1 MRFLLSSVS
10 ALASIACFAP
20 WILSPR
26 ASEPSQFCFSAEY
39 ESHEAVWLSWP
50 VYENK
55 KGLPSTEPM
64 LQMIEGMHGQVQ
76 VNLLVQNAAEE
87 TLVRAM
93 AKERAVPVEHVRF
106 FHIQH
111 GDIWIR
117 DMGPQFVR
125 NEAGELRITD
135 WSFNLW
141 GHEEPSSAGS
151 MLEEAVDRAVGSAL
165 QIPVTQCSEQNGRRF
180 IHEGGS
186 VTHNGHGTM
195 IAVESVVMHRNM
207 GPGRFLGGDA
217 PIPDASSP
225 STYKDTLEWQKGKK
239 LVEAEYRRMLGAKK
253 VVWLPTGVIED
264 DGPYRGALAKDM
276 RVESF
281 DGKAIPHAGVYT
293 MFTTNGHADE
303 FVRFVGRNTILLAE
317 GVVSPLRPDA
327 SDLERL
333 AHRLETENQ
342 KRLQRAY
349 EILSKAVDERG
360 QPFEILRI
368 PTPVMM
374 FDLYQPGDDMFAYY
388 KAYTQWE
395 DGSSIG
401 DAMFAVLPTSYANYF
416 PTNQLVLLAR
426 YWKPGRS
433 EEIKARD
440 AAAEAV
446 IRSAF
451 PERKIVRIDIENVNR
466 GGGGINC
473 ITQQQPA
480 SARFV
485 EACASMKVKVDVA
498 AARMFAAEKG
508 DELLGTVNR
517 HAGGEPIY
525 LRRDRSASGRVHV
538 TVDGKSPLAGK
549 SGWIDARDVES
560 AGEQCDECMG
570 RF

>member
-1 MRFLLSSVS
+1 MRFFIPFVS
-10 ALASIACFAP
+10 ALLSIACIAP
-20 WILSPR
+20 WIMSKH
-26 ASEPSQFCFSAEY
+26 AIEPSRFWFPAEY

-55 KGLPSTEPM
+55 KGMPSTEPM
-64 LQMIEGMHGQVQ
+64 LQMIAGMHGQVQ
-76 VNLLVQNAAEE
+76 VSLLVQNAAEE
-87 TLVRAM
+87 ALVREL
-93 AKERAVPVEHVRF
+93 AKARAVPVEHVRF
-106 FHIQH
+106 FHIEH

-125 NEAGELRITD
+125 NESGELRITD

-141 GHEEPSSAGS
+141 GHEEPSSASS

-165 QIPVTQCSEQNGRRF
+165 QIPVIQCAEQNGHRF

-186 VTHNGHGTM
+186 VTHNGNGTM
-195 IAVESVVMHRNM
+195 IAIESVVMHRNM
-207 GPGRFLGGDA
+207 GPGRFLGGEAPVGDA
-217 PIPDASSP
+217 ASP
-225 STYKDTLEWQKGKK
+225 STYKDTLEWHKGKK

-253 VVWLPTGVIED
+253 VIWLPTGVIED

-276 RVESF
+276 RVQSF
-281 DGKAIPHAGVYT
+281 EGKAIPHAGVYT

-317 GVVSPLRPDA
+317 SVVSPLRPGA

-342 KRLQRAY
+342 KRLQAAY
-349 EILSKAVDERG
+349 EILSKATDERG

-374 FDLYQPGDDMFAYY
+374 FDIYEPGDDMFAYY
-388 KAYTQWE
+388 KAYTGWE
-395 DGSSIG
+395 DDSSIG

-433 EEIKARD
+433 AEIKARD
-440 AAAEAV
+440 EAAEAA
-446 IRSAF
+446 IRRAF

-480 SARFV
+480 SERFV
-485 EACASMKVKVDVA
+485 EACQWMKVKVDVA
-498 AARMFAAEKG
+498 AARMFASEVG
-508 DELLGTVNR
+508 DESLGAVMR
-517 HAGGEPIY
+517 HAAGESIY
-525 LRRDRSASGRVHV
+525 LRRDRSASGRVHA
-538 TVDGKSPLAGK
+538 TVEGNSPLAGK

-560 AGEQCDECMG
+560 AGERCEDCMG